1 MEPRR
6 NLDLL
11 LGVMLLLAVVFL
23 RFELY
28 VWLIIP
34 GLLITAGILSSKF
47 SAVAAH
53 ALRTV
58 GSFFSMVVTK
68 VFVSTLFFLILLPV
82 VIAQGLITK
91 S

>member
-11 LGVMLLLAVVFL
+11 LGVSLLLAAVLLF
-23 RFELY
+23 FELY

-34 GLLITAGILSSKF
+34 GFFMFAGILSHKF
-47 SAVAAH
+47 AA
-53 ALRTV
+53 ALATAIRTI
-58 GSFFSMVVTK
+58 GGFFNTVITK
-68 VFVSTLFFLILLPV
+68 VFVSTVFFLILLPV
-82 VIAQGLITK
+82 VIAQGLISK

>member
-11 LGVMLLLAVVFL
+11 LGVSLLLAVALLV
-23 RFELY
+23 FELY

-34 GLLITAGILSSKF
+34 GLLIAVGILSSKF
-47 SAVAAH
+47 AALSAGT
-53 ALRTV
+53 LRTI
-58 GSFFSMVVTK
+58 GGFFSMVITK
-68 VFVSTLFFLILLPV
+68 VIVSTVFLLILLPV